1 MGDVY
6 PSEICSSEV
15 AIALDLFDRL
25 PHKSLEQSLAGII
38 LAPSDD
44 HMQRSRR
51 YKGQFPYNW
60 DAMVAY
66 QWHDTKAVK
75 DNLTNDI
82 DSVVLE

>member
-1 MGDVY
+1 MDLLNDAQKC
-6 PSEICSSEV
+6 CSKV
-15 AIALDLFDRL
+15 F
-25 PHKSLEQSLAGII
+25 H
-38 LAPSDD
+38 D